1 MKNAVVVDASI
12 AIKWVLKETDS
23 HIALALLNDWI
34 DEEIEIHAPS
44 LLTYEISNAFYR
56 RIRKGEIPF
65 YDVRIGLTEIIYKV
79 IVFDFTEEPDFI
91 IRAMELG
98 QQFGLPATYDSHYLA
113 LTESMGCELWTAD
126 LRMWN
131 TIKGKLGWVR
141 WMSDYSTP

>member
-23 HIALALLNDWI
+23 HIALALLDDWI
-34 DEEIEIHAPS
+34 DSEIEIHAPS
-44 LLTYEISNAFYR
+44 LLTYEVTNAFYR

-65 YDVRIGLTEIIYKV
+65 YDVRRGLTEIIYKV
-79 IVFDFTEEPDFI
+79 IVFDFPEEPDFN

-98 QQFGLPATYDSHYLA
+98 QQFGLPATYDTHYLA
-113 LTESMGCELWTAD
+113 LSESMGCELWTAD

-141 WMSDYSTP
+141 WMGDYPTP

>member
-34 DEEIEIHAPS
+34 DEEIAIHAPS
-44 LLTYEISNAFYR
+44 LLTYEVTNAFYR

-65 YDVRIGLTEIIYKV
+65 YDIGRGLTEIIYKV
-79 IVFDFTEEPDFI
+79 IIFDFTEEPDFN

-131 TIKGKLGWVR
+131 TIKGK
-141 WMSDYSTP
+141 